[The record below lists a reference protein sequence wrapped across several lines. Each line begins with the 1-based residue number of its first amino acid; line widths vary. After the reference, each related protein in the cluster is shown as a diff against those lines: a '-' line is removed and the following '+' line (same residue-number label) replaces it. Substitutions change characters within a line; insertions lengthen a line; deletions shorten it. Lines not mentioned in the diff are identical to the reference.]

1 MSTKYNIMSTCLVND
16 VFINISS
23 HLKIIGRLVFF
34 FGKNFSVDL
43 MICKKSEVIVKSMSY
58 LHHQNSKGFLNFPSN
73 FDNKTHFSEAFNT
86 DAVI

>member
-1 MSTKYNIMSTCLVND
+1 MSTCLVND

-23 HLKIIGRLVFF
+23 QLKIIGRLDFF
-34 FGKNFSVDL
+34 FFLVRISQL
-43 MICKKSEVIVKSMSY
+43 TMICKKSEVIVKSMSY